1 MAEGAALTEM
11 SSNIQESGLA
21 CRKRSHEDF
30 ADNAKSDEQS
40 PKRQH
45 GDVKLGLSPGQTQLQ
60 SPPTHSPAL
69 TEGNSATTHNSPQT
83 PSKSSTTPATAPN
96 AATSSQSVKSTA
108 KAQKKRLTPA
118 EREARDKEAA
128 EKKAQRDREAAEKQ
142 KKKEEKAR
150 EAEEKKKQ
158 KEEED
163 RLKAEE
169 KEQKDKIKAQ
179 KAQEKEDK
187 KRAIEEAKEKEARKQ
202 PKLKSFFGGSVAS
215 KKAPSLPIQ
224 GSPNK
229 ATPSTASTV
238 SDAPY
243 RKLFMPYC
251 AGTHVTMAPTT
262 NCQMDDETK
271 ETKASI
277 LDEYLSGTRA
287 LESRPFRAAEVL
299 QSYGKP
305 TRRGK
310 QQHPVRHIM
319 EAMYKD
325 LENAGPD
332 GQNQTMKVARQ
343 KLSQVPLKVIA
354 FSQDVRPPYYGTCTF
369 KQFVLGEKH
378 MRGLAKCS
386 TGKLL
391 PLDYDYDSEAEW
403 QEEEG
408 EDLDGDDEEE
418 ELDDEDDMDGFLDDA
433 EDTGPARRLFI
444 NTMEPESTGVCFEGM
459 DHQAVD
465 PLIHQHKMEIMI
477 ESLDETVGLDPW
489 TATYWSPEPKVPV
502 NLTDKALHMP
512 PPPAPAHSDAFAA
525 IKAGPPPPQAKL
537 VKAEIMNDVK
547 KAILDNKALSKV
559 GIIDFVYHQFRDNAS
574 RTEVKNTI
582 ETVAEKQGAGRAKEW
597 CLRPGHEM
605 SV

>member
-1 MAEGAALTEM
+1 MAEGAALAEM
-11 SSNIQESGLA
+11 SFNIQESELA

-30 ADNAKSDEQS
+30 TDN
-40 PKRQH
+40 
-45 GDVKLGLSPGQTQLQ
+45 T
-60 SPPTHSPAL
+60 
-69 TEGNSATTHNSPQT
+69 N
-83 PSKSSTTPATAPN
+83 
-96 AATSSQSVKSTA
+96 VKSTA
-108 KAQKKRLTPA
+108 KAQRKKLTPA

-142 KKKEEKAR
+142 KKKEEKVR

-169 KEQKDKIKAQ
+169 KEQRDKIKAQ

-215 KKAPSLPIQ
+215 KKASSLPTQ

-229 ATPSTASTV
+229 AATSTMSTV

-251 AGTHVTMAPTT
+251 AGTHVTMAPTI
-262 NCQMDDETK
+262 NCRMDGETK

-277 LDEYLSGTRA
+277 LDEYLSGTRSI
-287 LESRPFRAAEVL
+287 ESRPFRAAEL
-299 QSYGKP
+299 FQSYGKP

-310 QQHPVRHIM
+310 QQYPVRHIM

-325 LENAGPD
+325 LGNAGDAGPD
-332 GQNQTMKVARQ
+332 GQNKTMKVARQ

-354 FSQDVRPPYYGTCTF
+354 FSQDVRPPYHGTCTF

-459 DHQAVD
+459 GHQAAN
-465 PLIHQHKMEIMI
+465 PLIHQHKMEMMI

-489 TATYWSPEPKVPV
+489 TATYWSPEPKAPV
-502 NLTDKALHMP
+502 NLTDQALHMP
-512 PPPAPAHSDAFAA
+512 PPPAPAQSDAFAA
-525 IKAGPPPPQAKL
+525 IKAGAPPPQAKL

-605 SV
+605 AV